1 MLNRND
7 YTPLYVQLQRIIR
20 QDIIRGK
27 YKEGDMIPSEAQM
40 MKLYGVTRTTI
51 RKAISDLVNEGL
63 LRQVQGKGNFVCL
76 REVKQNIWNFSGF
89 TDYVTKKNE
98 TPVSKVLEQ
107 RIITQDGREWMKLVR
122 VRGIKNKLATLWL
135 TIDTSLV
142 PLSVFPGI
150 DQYDFSRQS
159 LYSIMKQQY
168 KTVPTHALLQIE
180 PIMGDKNTKELLAY
194 EEDIPL
200 LQANGTVISEDEAEI
215 EQVQVIYGPH
225 MNFKIVTSI

>member
-20 QDIIRGK
+20 QDIISGK
-27 YKEGDMIPSEAQM
+27 YKEGDMIPSESQM
-40 MKLYGVTRTTI
+40 MKIYGVTRTTI

-63 LRQVQGKGNFVCL
+63 LMQVQGKGNFVCL
-76 REVKQNIWNFSGF
+76 REVKHNIWNFSGF

-98 TPVSKVLEQ
+98 IPVSKVLEK
-107 RIITQDGREWMKLVR
+107 RIITQDEQQFMKLVR
-122 VRGIKNKLATLWL
+122 VRGVKNKLSTLWL

-142 PLSVFPGI
+142 PLSVFPDI
-150 DQYDFSRQS
+150 DQHDFSQQS

-168 KTVPTHALLQIE
+168 NTVPKNALLQIE
-180 PIMGDKNTKELLAY
+180 PIMGDKNTKELLEY

-200 LQANGTVISEDEAEI
+200 LQANGTVISEDEVEI
-215 EQVQVIYGPH
+215 EQVKVIYGPH
-225 MNFKIVTSI
+225 MNFKIVTNI

>member
-20 QDIIRGK
+20 QDIIRRK
-27 YKEGDMIPSEAQM
+27 YKEGDMIPSETQM

-51 RKAISDLVNEGL
+51 RKAISDLVHEGL

-76 REVKQNIWNFSGF
+76 REVKHNIWNFSGF

-98 TPVSKVLEQ
+98 IPVSKVVEK
-107 RIITQDGREWMKLVR
+107 RILTQDGREWMKLVR
-122 VRGIKNKLATLWL
+122 VRGIQNKLSTLWL

-159 LYSIMKQQY
+159 LYSIMKQEY
-168 KTVPTHALLQIE
+168 KTVPKHALLQIE
-180 PIMGDKNTKELLAY
+180 PIRGDKSTQELLAY

-215 EQVQVIYGPH
+215 ERVQVIYGPH
-225 MNFKIVTSI
+225 MNFKIVASI